1 MGNPQP
7 AIELFECVNCGNL
20 GFGQGEMVCCDSPME
35 STTRDAVGVSQPSLD
50 GVMRTVF
57 GMSETEL
64 DVCLCVMEGGEQTVA
79 ELADRVDYDRSV
91 VSRHL
96 NHLADLGVV
105 DKHRRLRREGGQ
117 VYVYSPTDPASVR
130 RNLTAAFVVWAQE
143 ATSLVQSLSRE
154 KAEAMVERDTQ
165 DPQWQIYRE

>member
-1 MGNPQP
+1 
-7 AIELFECVNCGNL
+7 
-20 GFGQGEMVCCDSPME
+20 ME

-50 GVMRTVF
+50 DVMRTVF

-79 ELADRVDYDRSV
+79 ELADRIDYDRSV

-96 NHLADLGVV
+96 NHLAELGVV
-105 DKHRRLRREGGQ
+105 TKQRRLRKEGGQ

-130 RNLTAAFVVWAQE
+130 RNLAAAFVVWAQE
-143 ATSLVQSLSRE
+143 ATSLIQSLSRE

-165 DPQWQIYRE
+165 DPQWQIYQE